1 MNTMNKLKILAV
13 DDEINILYC
22 IASVLR
28 EYDVVYETLPM
39 TAVQLLEEQ
48 HFDIII
54 ADYQMPK
61 VNGIELLEEAKK
73 YSKNKQYTA
82 IFCTAHGTT
91 YLFKDEK
98 EEGLFQ
104 FFLEKPFTT
113 ETLTKV
119 VARAVTQLNKVCDNG
134 T

>member
-1 MNTMNKLKILAV
+1 MNKLKILAV
-13 DDEINILYC
+13 DDEINLLYC
-22 IASVLR
+22 IANVLR

-54 ADYQMPK
+54 TDYHMPK
-61 VNGIELLEEAKK
+61 VNGIELLEEAEK
-73 YSKNKQYTA
+73 YSKNKRYTA
-82 IFCTAHGTT
+82 ILCTAHGTT
-91 YLFKDEK
+91 YLFKDQK

-113 ETLTKV
+113 ETLAKV
-119 VARAVTQLNKVCDNG
+119 VTRAVTQLKENMCH
-134 T
+134 

>member
-1 MNTMNKLKILAV
+1 MNKLKILAV
-13 DDEINILYC
+13 DDEINLLYC
-22 IASVLR
+22 IANVLR
-28 EYDVVYETLPM
+28 EYDVVYETLPL

-54 ADYQMPK
+54 TDYQMPK
-61 VNGIELLEEAKK
+61 VNGIQVLEEAKELYEGK
-73 YSKNKQYTA
+73 PYVG
-82 IFCTAHGTT
+82 ILCTAHGTT
-91 YLFKDEK
+91 YIFENEK
-98 EEGLFQ
+98 KAGLFH

-119 VARAVTQLNKVCDNG
+119 VARAVTQLKKVCANG